1 MPDHAAPAVPRRASP
16 GDCYG
21 SMMVTFDVGPPDD
34 EEATVTAAEV
44 AGLTAA
50 AATSPRPL
58 ASTAELASVA
68 STRIRTSCM
77 LAPSGAPP
85 RISRVIT
92 LCHVD
97 PTTIV

>member
-1 MPDHAAPAVPRRASP
+1 
-16 GDCYG
+16 
-21 SMMVTFDVGPPDD
+21 MMVTFGVGPPDD
-34 EEATVTAAEV
+34 EEAMVTAAEV
-44 AGLTAA
+44 AGLTAT
-50 AATSPRPL
+50 AATLRPL
-58 ASTAELASVA
+58 ASTAELASVT

-85 RISRVIT
+85 RISRAIT